1 MSANVIESRSALAP
15 SGNAPQPSEGTAL
28 VPIEGT
34 ALVPIEGTA
43 LLPRASRWRKF
54 AVKVSW
60 LMVATLIVGFVGVAA
75 LRIYAPTPNV
85 WTDDAY
91 LEAHYATIAPR
102 VAGQVVAVK
111 ADDEDR
117 VKAGQ
122 ILVELDP
129 RDYRTALAQA
139 QGQVT
144 VAQASIQNI
153 DARIAMQKAEVA
165 QNAAQVQQAQASL
178 TFAQQQATRYGTL
191 ARDGWGTVQNAQQ
204 WASQQRQDEAGLKS
218 AQHARKVTVRQLAAL
233 KAQRNSAEG
242 KLEEATAQAQL
253 NLSYT
258 EIRAPV
264 DGMIAGRSVQ
274 VGNYVSPGTGLMAMV
289 PLSQIYVEANYR
301 EVQLQHVKAGQPATI
316 HVDAYNIDLT
326 GTVVDVPA
334 ATGTTFTPLPPE
346 NATGNFTKIVQRLP
360 VKIIVAPDQPLARL
374 LRVGMSVETTVHTR
388 LADVVAAY
396 RDPGERLSPQVR
408 TEADA
413 AAG

>member
-15 SGNAPQPSEGTAL
+15 SGNAPQPS
-28 VPIEGT
+28 EGT

-258 EIRAPV
+258 EIRCRWTA
-264 DGMIAGRSVQ
+264 
-274 VGNYVSPGTGLMAMV
+274 
-289 PLSQIYVEANYR
+289 
-301 EVQLQHVKAGQPATI
+301 
-316 HVDAYNIDLT
+316 
-326 GTVVDVPA
+326 
-334 ATGTTFTPLPPE
+334 
-346 NATGNFTKIVQRLP
+346 
-360 VKIIVAPDQPLARL
+360 
-374 LRVGMSVETTVHTR
+374 
-388 LADVVAAY
+388 
-396 RDPGERLSPQVR
+396 
-408 TEADA
+408 
-413 AAG
+413 

>member
-360 VKIIVAPDQPLARL
+360 VKIIVAPDQPLAKL
-374 LRVGMSVETTVHTR
+374 LRVGMSVETTIHTR